1 MISWG
6 QVRKERFCLSTDAFV
21 CPVDK
26 ASAVLACFMPLVMSL
41 NCSEAS
47 KALVLLLK

>member
-1 MISWG
+1 MLEFLNCYINMISWG

-26 ASAVLACFMPLVMSL
+26 ASAALACFMPT
-41 NCSEAS
+41 
-47 KALVLLLK
+47 